1 MTAKST
7 AKTSKPKASTKSK
20 SAAKPK
26 AAAAA
31 KPKAA
36 AKTAAPKA
44 KSAAK
49 SAPKAKAASKK
60 ASAAKAAPVDPVE
73 SVKPLIRVRQSR
85 AFTGKKVTKAELE
98 AITEVARWSGS
109 SRNEQPCR
117 FIALRDQELIRRI
130 ADIGMPQTRGLP
142 TATAAVAIVE
152 PDEPE
157 RGISRAFDDGRAAER
172 MLIAAHMLGLGGG
185 ISRVRQ
191 AREFTTRK
199 VTRAE
204 LEAITE
210 VARWSG
216 SSRNEQPCRFI
227 AMRDQ
232 ELIGRIAD
240 MALPQTRGLRSATA
254 AVAIVEPDEPER
266 ADSRTFDD
274 GRAAERMLIA
284 AHMLGLGGGISR
296 VRADVRDGINKAL
309 RLPSN
314 RSVRT
319 IVALGHPTEDAL
331 QPQSPPGKARLPR
344 EEVIYEECWPD
355 PPLKD

>member
-1 MTAKST
+1 MTAKPT
-7 AKTSKPKASTKSK
+7 AKSAKPKASAKSK

-26 AAAAA
+26 AAAAGES
-31 KPKAA
+31 KAA
-36 AKTAAPKA
+36 AKSVAPKA

-49 SAPKAKAASKK
+49 AAPKTKAAAKK
-60 ASAAKAAPVDPVE
+60 TVAAKSPKAAAAVMSAAAKQTAAKQSAAKKTAAKQAAAA
-73 SVKPLIRVRQSR
+73 KP
-85 AFTGKKVTKAELE
+85 ATKKAAAKPAAAKPEPRKPAKSTVSKKPTKA
-98 AITEVARWSGS
+98 
-109 SRNEQPCR
+109 
-117 FIALRDQELIRRI
+117 
-130 ADIGMPQTRGLP
+130 
-142 TATAAVAIVE
+142 AA
-152 PDEPE
+152 
-157 RGISRAFDDGRAAER
+157 RAAAEPIEAVR
-172 MLIAAHMLGLGGG
+172 PLN
-185 ISRVRQ
+185 RVRQ

>member
-1 MTAKST
+1 MTAKSI
-7 AKTSKPKASTKSK
+7 AKSAKPKASAKSK

-26 AAAAA
+26 AAAAG

-36 AKTAAPKA
+36 AKSVAPKA

-49 SAPKAKAASKK
+49 AAPKTKASAKKPVAAKSPEAAAAKKPAAAKQAAAKKPAAAKQAAAKQPAVKPAAKQAAAKPVAKPAAAKPATKKAAAKPAAAKAAKSTASKK
-60 ASAAKAAPVDPVE
+60 ATKGAAASAAAEPIEA
-73 SVKPLIRVRQSR
+73 VKPL
-85 AFTGKKVTKAELE
+85 
-98 AITEVARWSGS
+98 
-109 SRNEQPCR
+109 N
-117 FIALRDQELIRRI
+117 
-130 ADIGMPQTRGLP
+130 
-142 TATAAVAIVE
+142 
-152 PDEPE
+152 
-157 RGISRAFDDGRAAER
+157 
-172 MLIAAHMLGLGGG
+172 
-185 ISRVRQ
+185 RVRQ

-355 PPLKD
+355 PPLKG

>member
-1 MTAKST
+1 MTAKSIDKS
-7 AKTSKPKASTKSK
+7 AKPKASAKSK

-26 AAAAA
+26 AAAAG

-36 AKTAAPKA
+36 AKSVAPKA

-49 SAPKAKAASKK
+49 AAPKTKASAKKPVAAKSPEAAAAKKPAAAKQAAAKQPAVKPAAKQAAAKPVAKPAAAKPATKKAAAKPAAAKAAKSTASKK
-60 ASAAKAAPVDPVE
+60 ATKGAAASAAAEPIEA
-73 SVKPLIRVRQSR
+73 VKPL
-85 AFTGKKVTKAELE
+85 
-98 AITEVARWSGS
+98 
-109 SRNEQPCR
+109 N
-117 FIALRDQELIRRI
+117 
-130 ADIGMPQTRGLP
+130 
-142 TATAAVAIVE
+142 
-152 PDEPE
+152 
-157 RGISRAFDDGRAAER
+157 
-172 MLIAAHMLGLGGG
+172 
-185 ISRVRQ
+185 RVRQ

-355 PPLKD
+355 PPLKG